1 MWDWILFLRDRIVD
15 ITDLLNSFHF
25 EIANI
30 SVSILDLILG
40 FLFMGM
46 IISIFW
52 KGART

>member
-1 MWDWILFLRDRIVD
+1 MWSWILFLRDKIVG
-15 ITDLLNSFHF
+15 ITDMLNGFSF

-30 SVSILDLILG
+30 NVSLLDLILG